1 MRTICNPVLQKDLCL
16 PVIEDGNV
24 KSWQSIVLFEHI
36 LDGERILTS
45 PEINKLLRYFYGQ
58 AKPSVLRTNYT
69 DDLQFSVGHELYE
82 ADDNEGNVIYPFKA
96 SLEEMRTDEPI
107 IYNGEY
113 SGPLSIVSFKPEEP
127 VEKDF
132 LVITCKWRDE
142 LFRNDSYVIGI
153 IADTDD
159 LYNIIE
165 PWVIN

>member
-1 MRTICNPVLQKDLCL
+1 MRTICNPVPQKDLCI
-16 PVIEDGNV
+16 PIIEDGKV
-24 KSWQSIVLFEHI
+24 KSWQSIVLFEHV
-36 LDGERILTS
+36 LDGERILTL

-58 AKPSVLRTNYT
+58 AKPSVVRTNYT
-69 DDLQFSVGHELYE
+69 DDLQFWVGHELYE
-82 ADDNEGNVIYPFKA
+82 ADDNEENVIYPFKA
-96 SLEEMRTDEPI
+96 SLEEMRTDELI
-107 IYNGEY
+107 IHNGEY

-132 LVITCKWRDE
+132 LAITCKWRNE
-142 LFRNDSYVIGI
+142 LFSNDHYILGV